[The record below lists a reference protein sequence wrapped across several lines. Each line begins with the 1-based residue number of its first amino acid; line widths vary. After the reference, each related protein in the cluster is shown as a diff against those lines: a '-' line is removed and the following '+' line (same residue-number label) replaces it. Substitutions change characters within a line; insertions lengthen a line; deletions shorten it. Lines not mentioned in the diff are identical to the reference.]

1 MASIENIG
9 PQIERHSCSIDD
21 ETFMFEVRSA
31 SIVTDR
37 PGHTVLQIAVLRRTA
52 SGPAL
57 AATMRVTAPFHELQ
71 RVPTLLRRALE
82 EWLLRTNTPSGRVH

>member
-37 PGHTVLQIAVLRRTA
+37 PGHTVLQIAVFRRTA

-57 AATMRVTAPFHELQ
+57 AATMRVTAPFQELE
-71 RVPTLLRRALE
+71 RVPTLLTRALE
-82 EWLLRTNTPSGRVH
+82 EWLLRTNTSSARVH